1 MADSPE
7 AIKKAQRL
15 YFLVG
20 ALLFVFTVVTV
31 AVATVPFLDIGKH
44 GFDSADAYLGLA
56 IAAFK
61 SSLVMII
68 FMHLNHERPLI
79 YFFYGLALLM
89 AFFCMWLI
97 GWSKSDPI
105 RYGNDKI
112 SDGFYDP
119 SKPATRPHRQIA
131 HEERKDEMEAFK
143 ETTQAA
149 AQ

>member
-7 AIKKAQRL
+7 AIKKAQKL

-31 AVATVPFLDIGKH
+31 AVATWPPLDIGKH
-44 GFDSADAYLGLA
+44 GFDAPDAYLGLG

-61 SSLVMII
+61 SALVMII

-79 YFFYGLALLM
+79 YFFYGLAILM

-105 RYGNDKI
+105 RYGNETI

-119 SKPATRPHRQIA
+119 AESATYPHRKISR
-131 HEERKDEMEAFK
+131 EERLDEIEADK
-143 ETTQAA
+143 AAA
-149 AQ
+149 AQAH